1 MFGDPEDLDGD
12 DDDGDGDGDGD
23 DDDDDDDEEDDDDD
37 DDDDD
42 DGDGEDDDDVA
53 ATDASVG
60 GSVAVP
66 TSSLPAVPTPT
77 IPTPSL
83 PTGSIPPSA
92 DAPPE
97 AEKDTTT
104 KVDAMAPQLARRS
117 LFVPKATRQGISI
130 EAIVGI
136 PIPSP
141 VHCIASTACLSYLL
155 TGSQDGYV
163 RAYDFWASVNGGQVM
178 TAQQRAVVGLG
189 EGVNKAGVGRGWW
202 AVEVPEARASTP
214 VPGAAGASAGA
225 GGAATGT
232 ATPGGKKQE
241 PVYSLACD
249 PDGLW
254 SAAGT
259 QSGDINLYSLR
270 HSPGTLLT
278 SLRGHSNVVSC
289 MQLVDDTSLL
299 SGSWDGVVRVS
310 LLIFWRADIR
320 NGTSIL
326 AKQHERILGTAPRS
340 LLSLCGRQSSALPPR
355 YRSTSARTSSRK
367 TGKPTKSTG
376 LRTAPKQLTETWR

>member
-1 MFGDPEDLDGD
+1 M
-12 DDDGDGDGDGD
+12 
-23 DDDDDDDEEDDDDD
+23 
-37 DDDDD
+37 
-42 DGDGEDDDDVA
+42 
-53 ATDASVG
+53 
-60 GSVAVP
+60 P

-77 IPTPSL
+77 LPTPSL
-83 PTGSIPPSA
+83 PPGSAPPSA

-104 KVDAMAPQLARRS
+104 SVDIIAPQLARRS
-117 LFVPKATRQGISI
+117 LFVPQATRQGISI

-163 RAYDFWASVNGGQVM
+163 RAYDFWPSVNGAQIM
-178 TAQQRAVVGLG
+178 TAQQRGVVGLG

-202 AVEVPEARASTP
+202 AVEVPEAQVNASGSGTAT
-214 VPGAAGASAGA
+214 GN
-225 GGAATGT
+225 GGAAAGTTGS
-232 ATPGGKKQE
+232 KKQE
-241 PVYSLACD
+241 PVFSLACD

-270 HSPGTLLT
+270 HSPGTQIT
-278 SLRGHSNVVSC
+278 SLRGHNNVVSC
-289 MQLVDDTSLL
+289 LQLVDDTSLL

-310 LLIFWRADIR
+310 YHGVGHRTDFR
-320 NGTSIL
+320 NGTSTL
-326 AKQHERILGTAPRS
+326 DRRHGRILGMVRRS
-340 LLSLCGRQSSALPPR
+340 PLSLCGHQLSRLRLR
-355 YRSTSARTSSRK
+355 YLSTLARTFSR
-367 TGKPTKSTG
+367 
-376 LRTAPKQLTETWR
+376 RTARRMAPMELLMERTAVMEMWR

>member
-1 MFGDPEDLDGD
+1 MTQPQARGKSSFLLRHELADSRFDVFGDPEDLDGD
-12 DDDGDGDGDGD
+12 DEDGDGEED
-23 DDDDDDDEEDDDDD
+23 DDDEDEEDDDDD
-37 DDDDD
+37 DDDEE

-77 IPTPSL
+77 LPTPSL
-83 PTGSIPPSA
+83 PPSSVPPST

-104 KVDAMAPQLARRS
+104 SVDTIAPQLARRS
-117 LFVPKATRQGISI
+117 LFVPQATRQGISI

-163 RAYDFWASVNGGQVM
+163 RAYDFWASVNGAQVM
-178 TAQQRAVVGLG
+178 TAQQRGVVGLG

-202 AVEVPEARASTP
+202 SVEVPEAQVNASASGATGAP
-214 VPGAAGASAGA
+214 AAGSAG
-225 GGAATGT
+225 GT
-232 ATPGGKKQE
+232 AASGGKKQE
-241 PVYSLACD
+241 PVFSLACD

-270 HSPGTLLT
+270 HSPGTQIT
-278 SLRGHSNVVSC
+278 SLRGHNNVVSC
-289 MQLVDDTSLL
+289 LQLVDDTSLL
-299 SGSWDGVVRVS
+299 SGSWDGVVKVS
-310 LLIFWRADIR
+310 YHHSLDQLTSGMGFEHWADNADVSRTWRADLR
-320 NGTSIL
+320 
-326 AKQHERILGTAPRS
+326 
-340 LLSLCGRQSSALPPR
+340 
-355 YRSTSARTSSRK
+355 
-367 TGKPTKSTG
+367 G
-376 LRTAPKQLTETWR
+376 LRAATSRQRSGPDICQCR